1 MFRGILAVSLLCLG
15 ASATADDLRSPEA
28 IGRVGLPYDWTH
40 RHVVFAR
47 PQTFG
52 RLREIQSDPRY
63 WHQVYRTLV
72 AIHPAPP
79 RQLPEPPTDADFKPD
94 WGMSL
99 GTTALNFTNLETYPA
114 KYSFDVSN
122 PTPSCTNDYVVF
134 TLPASAST
142 AINVIGFN
150 NLYVNNAGTGLCAG
164 TVPTVM
170 FAYNASQNN
179 GPLNSSPV
187 LYPKD
192 GTQIAF
198 IEDASTGA
206 QFHVLKWKSGNV
218 SAMFGSPFN
227 SSALANCATNG
238 GVAPCEY
245 SVTYSST
252 TATLSAPYVDYS
264 SDTAYV
270 TDDTGHVSAITP
282 VFGGGTPAVKAGY
295 PVAVAGSTNMTPPVY
310 DTVSKNVF
318 VADKKGNLY
327 YVRTATA
334 SPGTCPSGSPPCLGA
349 TTLNVANGK
358 QVYEAPILDST
369 NQTVFV
375 FSNSAPTGLNSSVVQ
390 ANTTLGNS
398 RVATIGANTTQNVY
412 AGTFNNAYFSNPGS
426 GLLYA
431 CGGGAAGP
439 TSNTP
444 QLYAI
449 SFTGATMNAGAAAHG
464 PLALATGMASCS
476 PITEVFNLAGSGNTD
491 LLYAGVGNLCSMTI
505 TGGCVQSFNI
515 TSGFPSAYTHIVAET
530 GGTTGFVVDNV
541 ANGSSSTA
549 NQANIYFISQGTQFC
564 TKNTGGT
571 NQTGNCAI
579 KLTQTGLQ

>member
-245 SVTYSST
+245 SVTYS
-252 TATLSAPYVDYS
+252 
-264 SDTAYV
+264 
-270 TDDTGHVSAITP
+270 
-282 VFGGGTPAVKAGY
+282 
-295 PVAVAGSTNMTPPVY
+295 
-310 DTVSKNVF
+310 
-318 VADKKGNLY
+318 
-327 YVRTATA
+327 
-334 SPGTCPSGSPPCLGA
+334 
-349 TTLNVANGK
+349 
-358 QVYEAPILDST
+358 
-369 NQTVFV
+369 
-375 FSNSAPTGLNSSVVQ
+375 
-390 ANTTLGNS
+390 
-398 RVATIGANTTQNVY
+398 
-412 AGTFNNAYFSNPGS
+412 FNNCNLVGS
-426 GLLYA
+426 LRRLLKRYRV
-431 CGGGAAGP
+431 C
-439 TSNTP
+439 
-444 QLYAI
+444 YR
-449 SFTGATMNAGAAAHG
+449 
-464 PLALATGMASCS
+464 
-476 PITEVFNLAGSGNTD
+476 
-491 LLYAGVGNLCSMTI
+491 
-505 TGGCVQSFNI
+505 
-515 TSGFPSAYTHIVAET
+515 
-530 GGTTGFVVDNV
+530 
-541 ANGSSSTA
+541 
-549 NQANIYFISQGTQFC
+549 
-564 TKNTGGT
+564 
-571 NQTGNCAI
+571 
-579 KLTQTGLQ
+579 